1 LRAAKAASGSVRQ
14 IASSSSGYKWIA
26 ISEFH
31 DFREIFTIGKNIIA
45 LLLAAGGFRRNRVMV
60 LSGDCALPA
69 DKIRC
74 AIRPASLR

>member
-1 LRAAKAASGSVRQ
+1 VRQ

-31 DFREIFTIGKNIIA
+31 DFREIFAIGEKIIA

-60 LSGDCALPA
+60 LQEIAPCLLTKSGARSA
-69 DKIRC
+69 RR
-74 AIRPASLR
+74 A